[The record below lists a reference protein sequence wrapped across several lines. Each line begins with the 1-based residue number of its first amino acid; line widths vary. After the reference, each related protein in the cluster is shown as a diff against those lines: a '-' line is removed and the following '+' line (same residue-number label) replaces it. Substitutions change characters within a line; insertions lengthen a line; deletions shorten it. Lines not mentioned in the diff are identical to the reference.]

1 MVGADITKV
10 NLSIKR
16 ISLVFKNTI
25 PYMTRRI
32 YVSGRHSDAFVYV
45 IRGSCQYEFESGER
59 FLAESG
65 DVFYLP
71 YKSVYTMQ
79 LGRGD
84 YKFIYCDFEFFDSSG
99 RPAIFKSDSTEATEA
114 LFTRLYNLYRQ
125 NPEKSHTECMSLLY
139 SIYASLQD
147 RVVHTSHK
155 GDLNALAIYA
165 KERIDEWYGN
175 PDLSISAL
183 SREAKIS
190 EVYLRKLF
198 KEKYG
203 ISPMKYLTSVRLKNA
218 KKLMDYPFLSLAECS
233 KRSGFSTVQYFGR
246 VFLKEFG
253 ISPGQYRKEMA
264 KK

>member
-1 MVGADITKV
+1 MRGTDITRV

-16 ISLVFKNTI
+16 IRLVFKNTI

-32 YVSGRHSDAFVYV
+32 NVSGRHSDAFVYV
-45 IRGSCQYEFESGER
+45 IGGSCQYEFETGER

-79 LGRGD
+79 LGGD
-84 YKFIYCDFEFFDSSG
+84 YKFIYCDFEFLDFSG
-99 RPAIFKSDSTEATEA
+99 RPAIFKSDSTDKCEAS
-114 LFTRLYNLYRQ
+114 FTRLYNLYRQ
-125 NPEKSHTECMSLLY
+125 TPEKNHAECMSVLY
-139 SIYASLQD
+139 SIYGTLVNRTA
-147 RVVHTSHK
+147 HTSH
-155 GDLNALAIYA
+155 GGGLDTLASYA
-165 KERIDEWYGN
+165 KERIDEGYTT
-175 PDLSISAL
+175 PDFSLSEL

-190 EVYLRKLF
+190 DVYLRKLF
-198 KEKYG
+198 REKYG
-203 ISPMKYLTSVRLKNA
+203 TSPMKYLTSVRLKNA
-218 KKLMDYPFLSLAECS
+218 KKLMAYPFLSLEECA

-253 ISPGQYRKEMA
+253 ISPGQYRKERA